1 MELIAAIAYAG
12 IDTAAKYRYPKYK
25 LPIRDNPPQ
34 PYPYIPES
42 DKLYHSTV
50 KKARAV
56 SGRSRTP
63 VCEKNDICHM
73 DFLTDDTTAL
83 LQNEL

>member
-25 LPIRDNPPQ
+25 IHIRDNPPQ

-56 SGRSRTP
+56 SGRSM
-63 VCEKNDICHM
+63 E
-73 DFLTDDTTAL
+73 TAFTFY
-83 LQNEL
+83 